1 AALQSE
7 LPHNNVLSNLQH
19 SGNTLS
25 ATIPELLA
33 SHPTLHNAPSTP
45 LILAASGICMPQMHN
60 CMSFGSAYLA

>member
-1 AALQSE
+1 MSF
-7 LPHNNVLSNLQH
+7 
-19 SGNTLS
+19 

-33 SHPTLHNAPSTP
+33 SHPTLHNAPSSP